1 MSDQFERFGIG
12 FGKRGQV
19 ESELVLSFGAREI
32 EAEEMERI
40 NDAVCDDS
48 DRDLSLL
55 QTVIWVVGGR
65 HGWLV
70 SSVSSLMMVHA
81 AHFLIRSDQICSSSS

>member
-12 FGKRGQV
+12 FGERGQV

-48 DRDLSLL
+48 D
-55 QTVIWVVGGR
+55 
-65 HGWLV
+65 
-70 SSVSSLMMVHA
+70 
-81 AHFLIRSDQICSSSS
+81 